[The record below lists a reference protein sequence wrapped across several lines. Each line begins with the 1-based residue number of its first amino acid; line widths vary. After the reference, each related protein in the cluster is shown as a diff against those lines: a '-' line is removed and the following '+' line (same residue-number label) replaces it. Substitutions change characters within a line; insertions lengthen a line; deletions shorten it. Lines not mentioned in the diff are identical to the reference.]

1 MRRAVVPAV
10 VVLLVGLVGAGLA
23 VASSRT
29 GIVHETDLR
38 FAVGF
43 GDDATGDV
51 GPVGD
56 SAGDTFFGQ
65 ARLSDFDLTKQLGGY
80 NSACVLE
87 NLTPRWN
94 HCTATVLLPGG
105 TVELSSRFVWTD
117 ARPGFR
123 LAVVGGTGVYGNVV
137 GQATYTF
144 GCDACPQG
152 TEDVDTLTLKLMPS
166 FAQP

>member
-10 VVLLVGLVGAGLA
+10 VALLVGFVGAGLA

-65 ARLSDFDLTKQLGGY
+65 SRLSDFDLTKQLGRY

-94 HCTATVLLPGG
+94 HCTATVLLSDG
-105 TVELSSRFVWTD
+105 TVELSARFVWNDT
-117 ARPGFR
+117 RSGFR
-123 LAVVGGTGVYGNVV
+123 LAVVGGTGAYANVV
-137 GQATYTF
+137 GQAAYTF
-144 GCDACPQG
+144 GCDACPPG
-152 TEDVDTLTLKLMPS
+152 TQDVDTLTLKLMPS